1 MKLSSRDKHL
11 LVLLAVILI
20 ATAYYYLGF
29 VPLEEKI
36 NQKKDEIAAAEV
48 KKNEI
53 TGKLILET
61 QLEDQIKAM
70 DLQIKR
76 WGFEFYTELE
86 QEETLMIVYDV
97 AKSLNINM
105 EQISFTK
112 LINPSTQV
120 VHNILVNFNGDY
132 KEFLALL
139 RGIRNHP
146 KRLYVRNLNLAG
158 SIEDEVIKGTFG
170 VEFNVISLID
180 KYSPED
186 VQWVK
191 EQQNT
196 RDLAQS
202 PFVPYNDFVTK
213 SKTDVVTPSQPDGGK
228 PDDTKEVNVV
238 YRPKIK
244 VYGFEDGSPFFVG
257 SDPTIMGSIERSKQ
271 AIEGQY
277 ALSLYVDFYNER
289 EYSEASVVFDFD
301 SVVLNKQPEFIG
313 LWVYAFEG
321 SNHNIGLELMDSAG
335 KSFKVQLTEGVDFT
349 QWKELEA
356 AIPLGVSYPCK
367 VKRIYVEGVGYGQKL
382 LGKYLFD
389 QLQVS
394 YPVE

>member
-11 LVLLAVILI
+11 LVLLAAVLL

-29 VPLEEKI
+29 LPLEQKI
-36 NQKKDEIAAAEV
+36 NDKKEEVAVAEV

-53 TGKLILET
+53 NGKLVLET
-61 QLEDQIKAM
+61 TLEDAIKGI

-76 WGFEFYTELE
+76 WGFEYYTELQ
-86 QEETLMIVYDV
+86 QEETLMIISDV
-97 AKSLNINM
+97 AKSLSINM
-105 EQISFTK
+105 EQLSFTK
-112 LINPSTQV
+112 LINPTTQV
-120 VHNILVNFNGDY
+120 VHAIQVNFNGEY

-146 KRLYVRNLNLAG
+146 KKIFVRNLNLTG
-158 SIEDEVIKGTFG
+158 SLTDEVVKGTIG
-170 VEFNVISLID
+170 LEFNVMSSID
-180 KYSPED
+180 KFSSED

-202 PFVPYNDFVTK
+202 PFVPYSDFVVQSRDKVVPDETPVVEPP
-213 SKTDVVTPSQPDGGK
+213 TDNGEQS
-228 PDDTKEVNVV
+228 V

-277 ALSLYVDFYNER
+277 ALSLYLDFYNER

-301 SVVLNKQPEFIG
+301 TVILNRQPEFIG
-313 LWVYAFEG
+313 LWVYAYEG

-335 KSFKVQLTEGVDFT
+335 KTFKVQLTEGVDFT

-356 AIPLGVSYPCK
+356 SIPLGVSYPCK
-367 VKRIYVEGVGYGQKL
+367 VNRIYVEGVGYGQKL